1 MSRCGG
7 IKLIIYTDGSCSGNP
22 GRGGYGVVILDDNE
36 NIIRTISWPEKNLT
50 TNNREEL
57 KAILYVMK
65 NYGREQSTPV
75 VYSDSNYAVQ
85 TLNDWMLRWAKNNWK
100 RSRNQIPEN
109 LDIIQEY
116 YNLYQQGY
124 RIILN
129 YIKGHNGHK
138 WNEMADKLAKGELK

>member
-1 MSRCGG
+1 M
-7 IKLIIYTDGSCSGNP
+7 IIYTDGSCSGNP

-85 TLNDWMLRWAKNNWK
+85 TLNDWMFRWAKNNWK